1 MRTDAT
7 SPGSTAL
14 RIALWAFATV
24 VGALFVIVSSASSSS
39 AATDGSVDET
49 SGAAA
54 PLAGLLDDLTD
65 GATRPLTDALDPLT
79 APVEKTVAPVTQP
92 LRDAVAPLTAADG
105 PGSAPSTSAPS
116 TTAPPVTDDA
126 EAGDTSSGTSRPVT
140 ETRGDVSPAPTTDE
154 SALTDDDAQD
164 AASSSDAVSPDARDR
179 LDALFAS
186 PTVAAPDRSVDVADL
201 DFGPRPLPGSD
212 HHTTAIAGVGVM
224 AWEIAATEHVGRDD
238 LLLEVRRGH
247 DTGAATQNF
256 TRPDVSPG

>member
-7 SPGSTAL
+7 SPGSTSL

-39 AATDGSVDET
+39 AAAADDGSVDET
-49 SGAAA
+49 FGTAA
-54 PLAGLLDDLTD
+54 PVAGLLDDLTD

-105 PGSAPSTSAPS
+105 PGTAPS

-140 ETRGDVSPAPTTDE
+140 ETRADVSPAPTTDE
-154 SALTDDDAQD
+154 SALAADDAQD

-186 PTVAAPDRSVDVADL
+186 PTAAAPDRSVDVADL
-201 DFGPRPLPGSD
+201 DFGPRPLPGPD